1 MNIGKV
7 LEERR
12 SALGLSQSALAERLE
27 RYDVRVTK
35 HAVTKWEK
43 GRVVPNALQLLALCR
58 ALEIRDVLGEFCG
71 EGETLLA
78 GLNRKGRERV
88 AEYAALLRLSD
99 EFRAMKSGTEPLRVL
114 PLYDLAVSA
123 GTGQFL
129 DGENYELREVG
140 PEVPEGADYGVRVA
154 GDSMEPRYYDHQA
167 IWVRQQ
173 NTLMSGEI
181 GIFVYDGSSYV
192 KKLVESDGELRLH
205 SLNPAYADIVVSD
218 ALPLQVLGKV
228 LS

>member
-12 SALGLSQSALAERLE
+12 SALGLSQSALAQRLE
-27 RYDVRVTK
+27 RYGVSVTK
-35 HAVTKWEK
+35 HAVTKWEN

-58 ALEIRDVLGEFCG
+58 VLEIRDVLGEFCG
-71 EGETLLA
+71 ESDTLLA

-88 AEYAALLRLSD
+88 AEYAALLRLSE
-99 EFRAMKSGTEPLRVL
+99 EFRAERHEREPLRVL

-140 PEVPEGADYGVRVA
+140 DEVPEGADYGVRIA
-154 GDSMEPRYYDHQA
+154 GDSMEPRFHDQQA
-167 IWVRQQ
+167 IWVKQQ
-173 NTLMSGEI
+173 TTLQPGEI
-181 GIFVYDGSSYV
+181 GIFLYDGNSYV
-192 KKLVESDGELRLH
+192 KKLVEENGALRLH
-205 SLNPAYADIVVSD
+205 SLNPAYADIAVSD
-218 ALPLQVLGKV
+218 ELPLRVMGKV
-228 LS
+228 LG